1 MLTRLLDIF
10 GDLRVIFE
18 KLLVPM
24 PKASDIGS
32 LSLLAEKN
40 AEAYP
45 SNVALVSDE
54 ETETWAG
61 LNQRANCVAQILR
74 SQGVHKGDTV
84 ALLM

>member
-24 PKASDIGS
+24 PKATDIGS

-40 AEAYP
+40 AEA
-45 SNVALVSDE
+45 
-54 ETETWAG
+54 
-61 LNQRANCVAQILR
+61 
-74 SQGVHKGDTV
+74 
-84 ALLM
+84 